1 MEKAIFWLLWKK
13 KEPSTPSSDRP
24 RTKLDKISQKLLED
38 FFQNVSAPYDFQKM
52 EVRGSNVYYLPD
64 KDTCSLKGIKFLR
77 NGLFLGELKK
87 NRFEPSQPFAMALS
101 GEDYEHVINLSSSDE
116 RIARYLKGETLLL
129 SEAETPAQNGW
140 QLVCTDGFPLGWG
153 KAVGSTLKNKYP
165 SGWRQMG

>member
-1 MEKAIFWLLWKK
+1 M
-13 KEPSTPSSDRP
+13 
-24 RTKLDKISQKLLED
+24 
-38 FFQNVSAPYDFQKM
+38 
-52 EVRGSNVYYLPD
+52 
-64 KDTCSLKGIKFLR
+64 
-77 NGLFLGELKK
+77 
-87 NRFEPSQPFAMALS
+87 
-101 GEDYEHVINLSSSDE
+101 INLSPSDE